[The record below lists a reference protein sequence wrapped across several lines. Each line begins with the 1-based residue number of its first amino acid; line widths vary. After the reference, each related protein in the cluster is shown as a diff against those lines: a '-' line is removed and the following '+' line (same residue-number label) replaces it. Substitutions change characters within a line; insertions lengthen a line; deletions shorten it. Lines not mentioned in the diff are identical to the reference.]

1 MKRVSKWIALGALS
15 GLLVA
20 PLSLAAEEQDSGHG
34 KVIGGLD
41 VGAVVP
47 LNAFDRL
54 SRTGFVAAPFVGYM
68 FGEFNQRLGIQAQLQ
83 GLVAPNRSNG
93 IGFEEVSAAIGAAAG
108 PRVELPLGPLNVY
121 GTFQVGGLTGL
132 TAPSAITD
140 TSWGFSTGGGINFP
154 VTDTMSV
161 GAWARWNRWYQRSRG
176 IGDVRY
182 ASAGLSLTLN
192 SAPPPPP
199 APPVAAEAPP
209 PPPPPAPP
217 MQKKIVLRG
226 VNFDFDKATI
236 RADARPVLDE
246 AINILREQGS
256 VAVIAEGHT
265 DSTGSDAYNQ
275 GLSERR
281 AKAVRDYLVEGGID
295 ATRIETVGYGESQ
308 PVADNSTRDG
318 RAQNRRTE
326 LKVK

>member
-1 MKRVSKWIALGALS
+1 
-15 GLLVA
+15 VA
-20 PLSLAAEEQDSGHG
+20 PLSLAAEEEHSDHG

-54 SRTGFVAAPFVGYM
+54 STTGFVAAPFVGYM
-68 FGEFNQRLGIQAQLQ
+68 FGEFNQRLGVQGQLQ
-83 GLVAPNRSNG
+83 GIVVPNRSNG
-93 IGFEEVSAAIGAAAG
+93 IGFEEVTAGIGASAG
-108 PRVELPLGPLNVY
+108 PRVELPLGPVDLY
-121 GTFQVGGLTGL
+121 GTFQIGGITGL
-132 TAPSAITD
+132 TSPSAMTD
-140 TSWGFSTGGGINFP
+140 TSWGFSTGGGINYP

-161 GAWARWNRWYQRSRG
+161 GVWARWNRWYQRARG

-182 ASAGLSLTLN
+182 ASTGISLTMN

-199 APPVAAEAPP
+199 PPPVAEVPP

-236 RADARPVLDE
+236 RSDARPVLDE
-246 AINILREQGS
+246 AINILKSQGG

-265 DSTGSDAYNQ
+265 DSTGPEAYNMT
-275 GLSERR
+275 LSQRR
-281 AKAVRDYLVEGGID
+281 AKAVRDYLVAGGID
-295 ATRIETVGYGESQ
+295 ASRIETVGYGETQ

-318 RAQNRRTE
+318 RAQNRRVE
-326 LKVK
+326 LDVK